1 MSHELI
7 NSTPEVGGSIPL
19 KSKMELLERLKKIE
33 LGLFFFFFFG
43 ANIRRKEETELV
55 VVIF

>member
-33 LGLFFFFFFG
+33 LGLFFFFFWCQY
-43 ANIRRKEETELV
+43 KEERRN
-55 VVIF
+55 